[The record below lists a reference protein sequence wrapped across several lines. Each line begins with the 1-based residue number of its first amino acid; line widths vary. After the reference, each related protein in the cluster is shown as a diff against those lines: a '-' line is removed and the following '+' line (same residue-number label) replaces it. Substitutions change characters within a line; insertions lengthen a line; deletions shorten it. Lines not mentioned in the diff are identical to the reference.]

1 MSDSGP
7 IDGVDLSD
15 DGPII
20 RAIRRVFGKQT
31 PEMELFILSEFVNE
45 LKNGAHDV

>member
-1 MSDSGP
+1 MSDPGP

-31 PEMELFILSEFVNE
+31 PEMELFILSEFTRRLGKAPSV
-45 LKNGAHDV
+45 